1 MKFFVDTANLEE
13 VKKAN
18 AWGILDGVT
27 TNPSL
32 IAKEGVPYKE
42 RVLEICN
49 VVGPGKAVSAE
60 CVESE
65 FDKMLAEAKDIST
78 WHENIYVKVPMTEA
92 GMEVITHLAPQGV
105 RFNCTLIFS
114 LPQALIACKAGAN
127 FISFFVGRVDDMGS
141 GEAMSSIVDAV
152 DMVNTYDFPQKPE
165 ILVASIR
172 GPLQVVESIRAGA
185 QIATVPYKIL
195 EMLFH
200 HPLTDLGIQRF
211 NDDYSKA
218 LASLN
223 KNGTSGNGT
232 SPKDVGQSIEEKAKV

>member
-1 MKFFVDTANLEE
+1 MKFFVDTANLDE

-32 IAKEGVPYKE
+32 IAKEGVPYKQ
-42 RVLEICN
+42 RVLEICD

-60 CVESE
+60 CVEAE
-65 FDKMLAEAKDIST
+65 FDKMLAEAEDIAT
-78 WHENIYVKVPMTEA
+78 WHQNIYVKVPMTTA
-92 GMEVITHLAPQGV
+92 GMEVITKLAPKGV

-141 GEAMSSIVDAV
+141 ADAMQSIVDAV

-185 QIATVPYKIL
+185 HIATVPYKTL

-200 HPLTDLGIQRF
+200 HPLTDLGIARF
-211 NDDYSKA
+211 TEDYQKA
-218 LASLN
+218 LAGLN
-223 KNGTSGNGT
+223 KNGASSNGA